1 MRNLVRRRARA
12 FSAALV
18 MVLSAAAL
26 PLDGQTRTWRG
37 RELEQRWRSAAWR
50 LGPLRLQPLLVISNA
65 GVDSNI
71 YYSPQNPVKDFT
83 LTAGP
88 ALNAWL
94 PLGRVL
100 VASGYASPQYVWYS
114 KTSRERTW
122 NYYYSGSLALN
133 LRRLFI
139 SGERRYSDARERWNT
154 EIDIRPRRKEDGW
167 AGVFLLQATH
177 RVSLEFGWR
186 YARYLYENLEYETF
200 NIRERLNRKETRWNV
215 LAYYQ
220 AGGRSRLFLDYER
233 GEYDFEFAEASALKD
248 SRSDAA
254 YAGVEFPPLGRL
266 RGRVRVGW
274 KRLDVLNPEVADWEG
289 LVGDT
294 QVSLRLAR
302 PFVVRASYAR
312 DVDFS
317 LWYQS
322 AYFVQSRPSAG
333 ASLYFLRY
341 VRLDYDYSLGR
352 SDYPAPQDFGG
363 GEVKRRDDF
372 YIHQAGLYFRVWKK
386 AALGAVVSRWRRD
399 SNLDREDDTRYFYG
413 LNLTYDF

>member
-1 MRNLVRRRARA
+1 MKKAEVVLSVVIMA
-12 FSAALV
+12 S
-18 MVLSAAAL
+18 LSAA
-26 PLDGQTRTWRG
+26 PLHAQTRTWRG
-37 RELEQRWRSAAWR
+37 RELEEKWRTAAWHV
-50 LGPLRLQPLLVISNA
+50 GPLRLQPLLVISKA

-88 ALNAWL
+88 AVNAWL

-100 VASGYASPQYVWYS
+100 VLSGYASPQYVWYS

-122 NYYYSGSLALN
+122 NYYYSGSLAFN
-133 LRRLFI
+133 FRRLFL
-139 SGERRYSDARERWNT
+139 SGERRFSDARERWNT
-154 EIDIRPRRKEDGW
+154 EVDVRPRRKEDGW
-167 AGVFLLQATH
+167 AGVFLLQAAS
-177 RVSLEFGWR
+177 RASLEFGIR

-200 NIRERLNRKETRWNV
+200 NIRERLNRRETRWNV

-233 GEYDFEFAEASALKD
+233 GRYDFEFEEASALKD

-254 YAGVEFPPLGRL
+254 YAGVEFAPLGRL

-274 KRLDVLNPEVADWEG
+274 KRLDVLNPEVGDWEG
-289 LVGDT
+289 VVGDT

-302 PFVVRASYAR
+302 PFIVRASYVR

-322 AYFVQSRPSAG
+322 AYFIQSRPSAG
-333 ASLYFLRY
+333 ASLYLLRF

-352 SDYPAPQDFGG
+352 SDYPAPQDIGGG